1 MSGKHAVIVAFN
13 LILNLIIKIVL
24 IKVQNL
30 LIYRSLKQSIAM
42 NILKPIE
49 NLQNVWKVP

>member
-1 MSGKHAVIVAFN
+1 MSSKHALVVAFN

-24 IKVQNL
+24 KKVQNL

-42 NILKPIE
+42 NKLKPIE
-49 NLQNVWKVP
+49 NLQNVWKVL

>member
-1 MSGKHAVIVAFN
+1 MSGKHALIVAFN

>member
-1 MSGKHAVIVAFN
+1 MSSKHALIVAFN

>member
-1 MSGKHAVIVAFN
+1 MSGKHALIVVFN